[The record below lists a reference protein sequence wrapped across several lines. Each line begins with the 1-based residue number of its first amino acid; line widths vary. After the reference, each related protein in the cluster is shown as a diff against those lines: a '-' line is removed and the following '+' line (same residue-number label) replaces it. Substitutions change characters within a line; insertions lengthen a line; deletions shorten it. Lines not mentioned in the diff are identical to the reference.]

1 MVLILGGRAAG
12 KTAFV
17 QSLGYPDEAISDD
30 VASDRPVLDRMEALV
45 RSDPASADA
54 LLPLL
59 LKKEIVICQ
68 EVGSGVI
75 PINPS
80 DRAFR
85 EAVGRL
91 CCALAKEASAV
102 VRVVSG
108 IPITIKGELSCT
120 SN

>member
-17 QSLGYPDEAISDD
+17 KSLGYPDEQISSD
-30 VASDRPVLDRMEALV
+30 VASDRAVLDHLETLV
-45 RSDPASADA
+45 QSDPASADA

-59 LKKEIVICQ
+59 LKKEIVICR
-68 EVGSGVI
+68 EVGSGII
-75 PINPS
+75 PLDPS

-102 VRVVSG
+102 VRVVCG
-108 IPITIKGELSCT
+108 IPITIKGELPCT